1 MEFVIF
7 SNYFALRD
15 VAFTLCRVNNDF
27 KYLCVSYIKYFKNDS
42 RKGRDLTFKS
52 VHRSGECHGCHN
64 SPRRCSEDP
73 FGSLPG
79 YRCYKC
85 QPQLMCLTRAKTYLD
100 PNVLNKLDRVYKN
113 GCTFFLL
120 EDIRAYNTIFEGP
133 RDRKRKREEKKKHL
147 IQERE
152 RVVNALFDRAGI
164 LDTKDREGYMSCKYI
179 KVFIRNGEVGKRK
192 IQNLIT
198 LCHK

>member
-1 MEFVIF
+1 
-7 SNYFALRD
+7 
-15 VAFTLCRVNNDF
+15 
-27 KYLCVSYIKYFKNDS
+27 
-42 RKGRDLTFKS
+42 
-52 VHRSGECHGCHN
+52 
-64 SPRRCSEDP
+64 
-73 FGSLPG
+73 
-79 YRCYKC
+79 
-85 QPQLMCLTRAKTYLD
+85 MCLTRAKTYLD

-113 GCTFFLL
+113 GCTFFLS

-198 LCHK
+198 LCHKRSKEVYTELQQEQTPDMPLVLTLGACLGWGINKLGCKYLIDIQRIETAEENFLDFKTKYECRKREKTRYPAPVVWILILT